1 MRPEKISKLL
11 IDSICNDV
19 ARGFSY
25 DKSAQNNGIA
35 ASTFFRWLRKGQE
48 TGSEQIYK
56 DFAYAV
62 KAASEFSEDEALQL
76 IRSAATIDRNWKA
89 SAWFLEK
96 RFPEKY
102 GRCTKDKSQKSITE
116 NPND

>member
-1 MRPEKISKLL
+1 MRPEKISYEL
-11 IDSICNDV
+11 IALICEDI

-25 DKSAQNNGIA
+25 DKAAQNNGIA
-35 ASTFFRWLRKGQE
+35 ASTFFRWLRKGHE
-48 TGSEQIYK
+48 GGYEDVFK
-56 DFAYAV
+56 HFAREV

-76 IRSAATIDRNWKA
+76 IRSAATIGRNWKA

-102 GRCTKDKSQKSITE
+102 GKAPKDKTQKDNE
-116 NPND
+116 VNPNE

>member
-1 MRPEKISKLL
+1 MRPEKINYEL
-11 IDSICNDV
+11 IALICEDI

-25 DKSAQNNGIA
+25 DKAAQNNGIS
-35 ASTFFRWLRKGQE
+35 ASTFFRWLRKGHE
-48 TGSEQIYK
+48 SGSEDIFK
-56 DFAYAV
+56 HFAREV

-76 IRSAATIDRNWKA
+76 IRSAATIGRNWKA

-102 GRCTKDKSQKSITE
+102 GKGPKGKTQKDTE
-116 NPND
+116 VNPNE

>member
-1 MRPEKISKLL
+1 MRPEKISYEL
-11 IDSICNDV
+11 INPICEDI

-25 DKSAQNNGIA
+25 DKAAQNNGIA
-35 ASTFFRWLRKGQE
+35 ASTFFRWLRKGHE
-48 TGSEQIYK
+48 DGAEDVYK
-56 DFAYAV
+56 HFATEV

-96 RFPEKY
+96 RFSEKY
-102 GRCTKDKSQKSITE
+102 GKGSKDKTQKDNE
-116 NPND
+116 VNPNE